1 MTINE
6 LVGLL
11 NQKKTWKQIVLF
23 IFTFLWKVDG
33 MLMMDE
39 NNERRHS
46 QMSIFLQVQTPTSI
60 IINIITTN

>member
-1 MTINE
+1 MTINK

-39 NNERRHS
+39 NNERWHS